1 MRGDNAVQKRH
12 RPIAGRARPVSDTMG
27 AMDTEGKTDD
37 LAAYLEAVGRE
48 DSFVVERRLGGGENA
63 TELVRFKG
71 AGATALGPFVRK
83 RIDLA
88 TGLGGAYEMLFELQR
103 AGRRFVHLPLIVD
116 CYKTGAELVVVSE
129 YVPGETLEEVVDA
142 RGASLALAQEV
153 FPGVCDAVE
162 ELHGACDPPLIHR
175 DLKPQNIIVA
185 PAGLFLIDFGIAR
198 RFREKAETDTVRFG
212 TRAYAPPEQYGFGQ
226 TDVRSDIYALG
237 GILWYCLTGDDP
249 SASLA
254 PHEVSE
260 RVGER
265 LSSVICKAMA
275 FDPAERFQSAAE
287 LARAFRE
294 AVGEAPGTADDGA
307 PTTAE
312 AGVVGAAGDARR
324 EDEERGNGF
333 FRTHLLGVVRN
344 IVLLL
349 IALAC
354 IPQAWQGVV
363 APQAE
368 YAGKSLGYLVVLNFL
383 LTLPLVWGALYLAM
397 DRTMLARLVP
407 AIAQRSRLKDACIIG
422 IYLAIAFVVALFI
435 PSS

>member
-1 MRGDNAVQKRH
+1 MSGGGAARTAR
-12 RPIAGRARPVSDTMG
+12 RPMAGRTQPVSDTMG
-27 AMDTEGKTDD
+27 AMDAEGMTDD

-48 DSFVVERRLGGGENA
+48 DSFVVERRLGGGEHA

-71 AGATALGPFVRK
+71 AGTTALGPFVRK

-88 TGLGGAYEMLFELQR
+88 SGLGGAYETLFELQR

-116 CYKTGAELVVVSE
+116 CYKTGSELVVVSE
-129 YVPGETLEEVVDA
+129 YVPGETLEEVVGA

-237 GILWYCLTGDDP
+237 GILWYCLTGNDP
-249 SASLA
+249 SALLA

-260 RVGER
+260 QVGER

-287 LARAFRE
+287 LACAFRE
-294 AVGEAPGTADDGA
+294 AVGEAPGTVDDGA
-307 PTTAE
+307 LAP
-312 AGVVGAAGDARR
+312 AGDALQV
-324 EDEERGNGF
+324 DEGRGSGF
-333 FRTHLLGVVRN
+333 FRTHLLGVARN
-344 IVLLL
+344 VVLLL

-368 YAGKSLGYLVVLNFL
+368 YAGKSLGYLVTLNFL

-397 DRTMLARLVP
+397 DRIVLARLIP
-407 AIAQRSRLKDACIIG
+407 AIAQRSRLKDACVIG
-422 IYLAIAFVVALFI
+422 IYLAIVFVIALFI

>member
-1 MRGDNAVQKRH
+1 
-12 RPIAGRARPVSDTMG
+12 MG
-27 AMDTEGKTDD
+27 AMDTEGMTDD

-48 DSFVVERRLGGGENA
+48 DSFVVERRLGGGERA

-71 AGATALGPFVRK
+71 AGTTALGPFVRK

-88 TGLGGAYEMLFELQR
+88 SGLGGAYETLFELQR

-129 YVPGETLEEVVDA
+129 YVPGETLEEVVRA

-237 GILWYCLTGDDP
+237 GILWYCLTGSDP
-249 SASLA
+249 SASLV

-260 RVGER
+260 RVGKR
-265 LSSVICKAMA
+265 LSDVICKAMA
-275 FDPAERFQSAAE
+275 FDPADRFQSAAE
-287 LARAFRE
+287 LVRAFRE
-294 AVGEAPGTADDGA
+294 AVGEAAGTAKDCA
-307 PTTAE
+307 PIA
-312 AGVVGAAGDARR
+312 VGDARQA
-324 EDEERGNGF
+324 DEGRGSGF
-333 FRTHLLGVVRN
+333 FRTHLLGVARN
-344 IVLLL
+344 VVLLM

-368 YAGKSLGYLVVLNFL
+368 NADKSLGYLVALNFL

-397 DRTMLARLVP
+397 DRTVLAHLIP

-422 IYLAIAFVVALFI
+422 IYLAVVFVIALFI

>member
-1 MRGDNAVQKRH
+1 MQKRH

-27 AMDTEGKTDD
+27 AMDTEGMTDD

-48 DSFVVERRLGGGENA
+48 DSFVVERRLGGEGNA

-116 CYKTGAELVVVSE
+116 CYKTGSELVVVSE
-129 YVPGETLEEVVDA
+129 YVPGETLEEVV
-142 RGASLALAQEV
+142 GTHGVSLALAQEV
-153 FPGVCDAVE
+153 FPRMCDAVE

-198 RFREKAETDTVRFG
+198 RVREKAEADTVRFG

-226 TDVRSDIYALG
+226 TDVRSDVYALG

-260 RVGER
+260 QVGER
-265 LSSVICKAMA
+265 LSNVICKAMA
-275 FDPAERFQSAAE
+275 FDPAERFQSASE
-287 LARAFRE
+287 LACAFRE
-294 AVGEAPGTADDGA
+294 AVGEAAGTAKDCA
-307 PTTAE
+307 PI
-312 AGVVGAAGDARR
+312 AAGDAHQA
-324 EDEERGNGF
+324 DEERGSGF
-333 FRTHLLGVVRN
+333 FRTHLLGVARN
-344 IVLLL
+344 VVLLL
-349 IALAC
+349 VALAC

-368 YAGKSLGYLVVLNFL
+368 NAGKSLGYLVTLNFL

-397 DRTMLARLVP
+397 DRTVLARFIP

-422 IYLAIAFVVALFI
+422 IYLAIVFVVALFV

>member
-1 MRGDNAVQKRH
+1 
-12 RPIAGRARPVSDTMG
+12 MG
-27 AMDTEGKTDD
+27 AMDTEGMTDD

-48 DSFVVERRLGGGENA
+48 DSFVVERRLGGGERA

-71 AGATALGPFVRK
+71 AGTTALGPFVRK

-88 TGLGGAYEMLFELQR
+88 SGLGGAYETLFELQR

-265 LSSVICKAMA
+265 LSSVICKAIA
-275 FDPAERFQSAAE
+275 FDPAERFQSVAE

-294 AVGEAPGTADDGA
+294 AVGEAPDTAKDSVIS
-307 PTTAE
+307 P
-312 AGVVGAAGDARR
+312 AGDACQT
-324 EDEERGNGF
+324 DEGRGSSF
-333 FRTHLLGVVRN
+333 FHTHLLGIARN
-344 IVLLL
+344 VVLLL
-349 IALAC
+349 VALAC
-354 IPQAWQGVV
+354 IPQAWLGVV

-368 YAGKSLGYLVVLNFL
+368 YAGKSLWYLVTLNFL

-397 DRTMLARLVP
+397 DRTVLARLIP

-422 IYLAIAFVVALFI
+422 IYLAVVFVIALFI

>member
-1 MRGDNAVQKRH
+1 MSGSGGAARTAH
-12 RPIAGRARPVSDTMG
+12 RPMAGRTRPVSDTMG
-27 AMDTEGKTDD
+27 AMDTEGMTDD

-48 DSFVVERRLGGGENA
+48 DSFVVERRLGGGEHA

-71 AGATALGPFVRK
+71 TGATTLGPFVRK
-83 RIDLA
+83 HIDLA
-88 TGLGGAYEMLFELQR
+88 SGLGGAYETLFELQR

-116 CYKTGAELVVVSE
+116 CYKTGSELVVVSE
-129 YVPGETLEEVVDA
+129 YVPGETLEEVVDT

-153 FPGVCDAVE
+153 FLGVCDAVE
-162 ELHGACDPPLIHR
+162 ELHSACDPPLIHR

-198 RFREKAETDTVRFG
+198 RFREKAEADTVRFG

-237 GILWYCLTGDDP
+237 GILWYCLAGDDP

-254 PHEVSE
+254 PHEVSG

-265 LSSVICKAMA
+265 LAGVICKAMA

-287 LARAFRE
+287 LARAFRG
-294 AVGEAPGTADDGA
+294 AVGDAPDTVDDGA
-307 PTTAE
+307 LAAASE
-312 AGVVGAAGDARR
+312 AGRA
-324 EDEERGNGF
+324 DEERGSSF
-333 FRTHLLGVVRN
+333 FRTHLLGIARN
-344 IVLLL
+344 VVLLL
-349 IALAC
+349 VALAC
-354 IPQAWQGVV
+354 IPQAWLGVV

-368 YAGKSLGYLVVLNFL
+368 YADKSLWYLIVLNFL

-397 DRTMLARLVP
+397 DRIVLARLIP
-407 AIAQRSRLKDACIIG
+407 AIAQRSRLKDACVIA
-422 IYLAIAFVVALFI
+422 IYLAIVFVIALFI